1 MKQGAKKPS
10 NTVNKS
16 LISKTG
22 TQPQIAST
30 NNEPVAQEAMLS
42 APKPPKEEVKDPDL
56 IEDLGKD
63 KAKPSESSNGEQN
76 GTTSASDSAP
86 VGEKSRIEIMQER
99 QKLIEEDNKRKKALL
114 AKAIADRC
122 G

>member
-1 MKQGAKKPS
+1 
-10 NTVNKS
+10 
-16 LISKTG
+16 
-22 TQPQIAST
+22 
-30 NNEPVAQEAMLS
+30 MLS

-122 G
+122 D